1 MGDTTVLD
9 VKGLGCPVPILRAN
23 RAVKEMIPGDTLE
36 VLATDS
42 DAPEDFE
49 IFCANT
55 GHKLLGCEKRDDV
68 FVIRLEVVT

>member
-1 MGDTTVLD
+1 MADKTVLD

-42 DAPEDFE
+42 DAPQDFE
-49 IFCANT
+49 IFCNTT
-55 GHKLLGCEKRDDV
+55 GHKFLGCQKHDGV
-68 FVIRLEVVT
+68 FVIQLEVI